1 VQLFFTSDWKEGQKV
16 AKIQAAEKC
25 QKSERVQSLFCQAR
39 KSAQD
44 DKKEQFV
51 KKKQK
56 EDRTR
61 KRPKDPRGGG
71 G

>member
-1 VQLFFTSDWKEGQKV
+1 M

-51 KKKQK
+51 KKNK
-56 EDRTR
+56 R
-61 KRPKDPRGGG
+61 KIEHVSDPRILAEEEGEHASFQSSSF
-71 G
+71 